1 MKSSVLVVGGS
12 LVGLSV
18 ALATN
23 RQGSHVTVLERSGGG
38 TVSGGGLGLDVS
50 LLQEVTGLSSAPPVY
65 SGPDRDT
72 TAWHLLREW
81 VEVACS
87 EEPSPLASCRPR
99 AVSRAAGV
107 AGRGTGV
114 SSQYHH
120 RRDRL
125 PSRVGS
131 AARVR
136 NWAICAGRMAA
147 GHCRR
152 EHGFGKVS
160 KAASSDC
167 NAAARPCLVTKNYE
181 VDEKVDPP
189 FECGV
194 VRLAS
199 STGPASAHASTW
211 CL

>member
-72 TAWHLLREW
+72 TARHLLREW

-107 AGRGTGV
+107 AGRGTGI

-125 PSRVGS
+125 PAAWAPPRESVTGQSVRVVWQRVTAVESTDSEKSRRRHRRTATPRRDRAWLLRTTKSTKRLIHRLS
-131 AARVR
+131 AA
-136 NWAICAGRMAA
+136 
-147 GHCRR
+147 
-152 EHGFGKVS
+152 
-160 KAASSDC
+160 
-167 NAAARPCLVTKNYE
+167 
-181 VDEKVDPP
+181 
-189 FECGV
+189 
-194 VRLAS
+194 
-199 STGPASAHASTW
+199 W
-211 CL
+211 CD